1 MAIASGSPSLHGPVH
16 DLARKLLAG
25 GRAACGSRAAG
36 EPAAGAEEEA
46 APEHPA
52 NTASAIVS
60 ARQSANIFFI
70 CVFLLKDP
78 LEKAAS
84 PFLFCTFSI
93 TRTPRNVFVFFGA
106 CFTVFRHHQKI
117 LSYFCSKM
125 NKEI

>member
-1 MAIASGSPSLHGPVH
+1 MNISAAFWMAIASGSPSLYMDQYTTLPESCLPVAEPPVEAEP
-16 DLARKLLAG
+16 LA
-25 GRAACGSRAAG
+25 

-117 LSYFCSKM
+117 L
-125 NKEI
+125 